1 SEKCGWI
8 FWTDRTYS
16 LLYSNKYTGMK
27 GRDNHR
33 INLAFFS
40 KIKKKIFVLEIHQEL
55 ENELEPSLYDI
66 IKNIVT
72 ERVRQAEEEFNLTY
86 KFYA

>member
-1 SEKCGWI
+1 
-8 FWTDRTYS
+8 
-16 LLYSNKYTGMK
+16 MK